1 MQGGKTLTM
10 DDHNKRS
17 NTILLIVIKSEIV
30 ICQELCLK
38 KNYEVIG
45 IQ

>member
-1 MQGGKTLTM
+1 MQCVKTLKM

-17 NTILLIVIKSEIV
+17 NTILLIVIKAEIK

-38 KNYEVIG
+38 KNSVVIG
-45 IQ
+45 IS